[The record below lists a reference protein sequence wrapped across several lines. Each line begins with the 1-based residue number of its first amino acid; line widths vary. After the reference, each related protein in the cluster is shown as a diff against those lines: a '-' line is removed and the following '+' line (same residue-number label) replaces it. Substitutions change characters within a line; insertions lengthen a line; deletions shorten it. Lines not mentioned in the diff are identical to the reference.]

1 MRQNSRYDSS
11 KDAFTKA
18 ERLNLKQD
26 ISALFNSGIAMQN
39 MDVPARLIY
48 RIIDTNSEAPV
59 KVLISIPRKTVR
71 KASRRNKL
79 KRMFRETYRRH
90 KHELISLMA
99 DQEKTLHLA
108 FIWQSDANISQP
120 QMESKI
126 ILTLDRLKHTILKS
140 L

>member
-11 KDAFTKA
+11 KDAFAKA

-26 ISALFNSGIAMQN
+26 ISALFNSGMAMQN

-108 FIWQSDANISQP
+108 FIWQSDANISRA